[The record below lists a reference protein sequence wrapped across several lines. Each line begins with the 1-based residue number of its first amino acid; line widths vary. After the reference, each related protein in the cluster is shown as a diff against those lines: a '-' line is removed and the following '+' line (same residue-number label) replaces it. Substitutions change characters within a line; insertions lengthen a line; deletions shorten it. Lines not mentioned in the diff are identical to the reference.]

1 MGETRRT
8 VPEGIDA
15 ISLREFLQKEC
26 GFSTTLWKKLRR
38 SGSFSLNGQPT
49 NAARARVKSGDE
61 LCWQLEEESRLAP
74 EDIPLDIRYED
85 DALLIVNKPAGM
97 LVHPT
102 GGKHSQ
108 TLANA
113 VLFHYET
120 CGEKHAF
127 HPVHR
132 LDRQTSGLLLIAK
145 EPHMQHLLS
154 AHGTMGMERIY
165 LAAIEGALPEP
176 CGTIDLPIARRP
188 GSIIERMVSPSG
200 QAAVTHYATLFAADG
215 RSLLAL
221 RLFTGRT
228 HQIRVHLAHLGFPLL
243 GDDLYGAR
251 TEHIRR
257 QALHAH
263 RLHLRHPLDGKT
275 LTIEA
280 PLPPDMAA
288 LFPKLP
294 TNFLFSQK
302 VHDALI
308 KL

>member
-1 MGETRRT
+1 MGKTRLI
-8 VPEGIDA
+8 VPEGLA
-15 ISLREFLQKEC
+15 CMALREFLQKEC

-38 SGSFSLNGQPT
+38 SGTFSLNGLPA
-49 NAARARVKSGDE
+49 NAARTRIKSGDE
-61 LCWQLEEESRLAP
+61 LCWHLAEESRIAS
-74 EDIPLDIRYED
+74 ENIPLDILYED
-85 DALLIVNKPAGM
+85 AALLIVNKPAGM

-102 GGKHSQ
+102 GGEYSH

-113 VLFHYET
+113 VLFHYEAH
-120 CGEKHAF
+120 GEKHAF

-132 LDRQTSGLLLIAK
+132 LDRQTSGLVLIAK
-145 EPHMQHLLS
+145 ESHVQHLLS
-154 AHGTMGMERIY
+154 AHNAIERIY
-165 LAAIEGALPEP
+165 LAVIEGKLPEP
-176 CGTIDLPIARRP
+176 CGTIAAPIARRP
-188 GSIIERMVSPSG
+188 GSIIERMVSPAG
-200 QAAVTHYATLFAADG
+200 KCAVTHYETLAERSG
-215 RSLLAL
+215 LSLLAL
-221 RLFTGRT
+221 RLATGRT

-263 RLHLRHPLDGKT
+263 LLHLRHPLDGKT

-302 VHDALI
+302 IHDALI